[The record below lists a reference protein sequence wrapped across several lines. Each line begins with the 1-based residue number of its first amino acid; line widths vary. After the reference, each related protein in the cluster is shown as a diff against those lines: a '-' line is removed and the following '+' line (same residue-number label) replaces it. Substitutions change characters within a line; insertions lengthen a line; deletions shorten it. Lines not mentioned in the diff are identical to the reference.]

1 MSKVLIV
8 EDDKF
13 LRTLLEKKLRSES
26 FEVVTAAD
34 GEEAMNQLVSTNPDM
49 VLLDIILPKISGF
62 SFLEQ
67 VQKDPNLNKIPVII
81 LSNLAQGED
90 VQKGKDLGAI
100 DYFVKANTS
109 LEDLIKKVRA
119 FLQDKAPL

>member
-67 VQKDPNLNKIPVII
+67 VQTDPNLNKIPVII

>member
-26 FEVVTAAD
+26 FEVITAAD
-34 GEEAMNQLVSTNPDM
+34 GEEAMNQLVSTSPDM

-119 FLQDKAPL
+119 FLQDKAPI